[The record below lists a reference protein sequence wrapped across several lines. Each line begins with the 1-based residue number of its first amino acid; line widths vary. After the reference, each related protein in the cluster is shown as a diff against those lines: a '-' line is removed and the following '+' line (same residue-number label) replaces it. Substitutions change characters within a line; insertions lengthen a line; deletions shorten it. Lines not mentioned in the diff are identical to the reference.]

1 MPRSSRH
8 RSSIPRE
15 SVCVDESQELF
26 AAIEVKG
33 LTVDGI
39 RGMRVASLRYFDPA
53 GNFAEA
59 VGGSIGR
66 PLPQPL
72 RADSATLVST
82 NQRGDAKFIL
92 AWRSPTETLLLSVDR
107 GAFAHLEESLA
118 SVADGCM
125 VDQSGGLCAVRVSGS
140 RAEDMLLRLGSSAS
154 IPGGRRSAQQPAG
167 RPAGADAVR
176 SARHADLAGRACVS
190 GALGGLDEHHRG
202 GSLIPSFRE
211 PRT

>member
-1 MPRSSRH
+1 M
-8 RSSIPRE
+8 
-15 SVCVDESQELF
+15 DESQELF

-59 VGGSIGR
+59 AGGLIGR

-107 GAFAHLEESLA
+107 GAFAHLGESLA
-118 SVADGCM
+118 NVADGCM

-140 RAEDMLLRLGSSAS
+140 RAEDMLLRLGSRAS
-154 IPGGRRSAQQPAG
+154 IPAVGEARSS
-167 RPAGADAVR
+167 RL
-176 SARHADLAGRACVS
+176 ADLPVLTLCVQP
-190 GALGGLDEHHRG
+190 GT
-202 GSLIPSFRE
+202 LILLVERVYLAHLVGWMS
-211 PRT
+211 TTAADL